1 LPLAKN
7 ALAEAC
13 RTTYR
18 LAKVMNHH
26 GFAYFTFS
34 GAFPMRLSGV
44 LQLVSALVSLHVA
57 AKELGLKIL
66 FSNPT
71 LVKYVLLLK
80 IKKVTFFTGWYT
92 VTLRV
97 AERHRTLYGKD
108 PKKQGQQRGA

>member
-1 LPLAKN
+1 LSKN

-18 LAKVMNHH
+18 LVKVMNHH
-26 GFAYFTFS
+26 GLVYFTFS

-57 AKELGLKIL
+57 AKELGFKIL

-71 LVKYVLLLK
+71 LVNYVLLIK
-80 IKKVTFFTGWYT
+80 IKKVTFFTGWYA

-97 AERHRTLYGKD
+97 VDRLCEIYGKN
-108 PKKQGQQRGA
+108 PKKRGQERGA